1 MFPAESSLRLGVGS
15 TRRGL
20 RAATL
25 GSLGGV
31 ASSLS
36 MVAAGS
42 ASVLWTWWREN
53 TALTTDGLHCQN
65 FDTPYVMIV
74 KLLSGSRTNWIPFD
88 SRSQSALGHPLH
100 LGPFSLGW
108 SPSKC
113 NLKKR
118 ISSKRWSALSGL
130 KICPNSFN
138 FACFHQRN
146 AEIYIHT
153 SIQVLGTFF
162 H

>member
-1 MFPAESSLRLGVGS
+1 MFRAESSLRLGVGS

-53 TALTTDGLHCQN
+53 AALTTDGLHCQI

-74 KLLSGSRTNWIPFD
+74 KLLSGSRTHWIPFD
-88 SRSQSALGHPLH
+88 SRSQSALGSPLH

-113 NLKKR
+113 NLKR
-118 ISSKRWSALSGL
+118 GSALKGDQLYLVS
-130 KICPNSFN
+130 KYVQTVSISRVSIREMRKF
-138 FACFHQRN
+138 
-146 AEIYIHT
+146 I